1 MRISDWSSDVC
12 SSDLERTST
21 MTIIAIS
28 ISSELDFGSWFCGFD
43 MLAYDA
49 GTGSAKAA
57 GPNRVSAPLITSRRY
72 RAARWGVDEWYL
84 VTPHQKFPQP
94 SILWRR
100 IHDPIAPLKQP
111 SQTRRDRSRPEERR
125 VGQECVR
132 TCRYRWAPYH

>member
-1 MRISDWSSDVC
+1 MTK
-12 SSDLERTST
+12 ERTST

-100 IHDPIAPLKQP
+100 IHDPIATLKQP
-111 SQTRRDRSRPEERR
+111 SQTRRDRSSIAVMPYCGAR
-125 VGQECVR
+125 VLSQEVLICIGDR
-132 TCRYRWAPYH
+132 KSTSLNSSH